1 MAHEQSS
8 IFRLNGYI
16 NIQYREKEEI
26 AWLDWDNPGFYI
38 SAKTR
43 IQAIDKLRNY
53 ILDNINFTALD
64 IKITDTSSENPENGI
79 SILKGN
85 KKTIEETLGYRLRN
99 LGAITQI

>member
-8 IFRLNGYI
+8 IFLLNGYI
-16 NIQYREKEEI
+16 NIQYREKKEI
-26 AWLDWDNPGFYI
+26 KWLDWDNPGFYI